1 MATSGVLRK
10 ILRVFEQINDVENY
24 ILNLTTAHDP
34 LRLERKYP
42 FTYPLELQ
50 PRCAGEVRI
59 RDCWRVSLDCDNSLC
74 GRHLAMRVVIEGNVF
89 VAATRSSANV
99 PC

>member
-24 ILNLTTAHDP
+24 ILNLATAHDP

-74 GRHLAMRVVIEGNVF
+74 GRHLAMRVETEATDF
-89 VAATRSSANV
+89 VAPPV
-99 PC
+99 PSVIFPC

>member
-24 ILNLTTAHDP
+24 ILNLATAHDP

-42 FTYPLELQ
+42 FTYPLEFAASM
-50 PRCAGEVRI
+50 RG
-59 RDCWRVSLDCDNSLC
+59 RDSYQGL
-74 GRHLAMRVVIEGNVF
+74 LA
-89 VAATRSSANV
+89 S
-99 PC
+99 